1 VSGFISH
8 VVSYLN
14 SSLSG
19 AAGYWLLA
27 LIKVIALLFIVLTVN
42 AYLTW
47 FERKVVAFMQTR
59 VGPHR
64 VGPHGLLQPAADGLK
79 FLFKEDAMP
88 AGVDKFVYL
97 LAPFLALTLSLA
109 SLAVIPFGPKPLP
122 FPFFGGHQINLW
134 ITNPDI
140 GLLIL
145 FAVTALG
152 VYGVALA
159 GWASNSKYPLL
170 GGLRSSAQMVSYE
183 LALTMSVVGVVLM
196 ANTFS
201 LTQIIDAQGGRTL
214 WGILP
219 AWNIWSFHGGF
230 PQIVGFLCFF
240 IAAIAETN
248 RVPFDLPEAESE
260 LVAGFHTEYSS
271 FKFAMFFIAEYTS
284 MITVSALCTILFF
297 GGWNSLFPSTPF
309 WQFTHYLPSLIL
321 LPFGLWV
328 IYDGLRYETIW
339 GRLVLPVIGSAIAG
353 IGALLLGGLVFAPL
367 HEVNEF
373 IQAPFWLLTKIFFF
387 LFFYVWARG
396 TLPRF
401 RYDQLMNIGWK
412 LLLPVSIVNVIVT
425 AGFVLLRSK
434 P

>member
-1 VSGFISH
+1 VSAVTAFLTEHGFW
-8 VVSYLN
+8 VLT
-14 SSLSG
+14 
-19 AAGYWLLA
+19 
-27 LIKVIALLFIVLTVN
+27 LIKIALLLLIVLTVN

-47 FERKVVAFMQTR
+47 FERKVVALMQSR

-88 AGVDKFVYL
+88 GGVDKFVYL

-109 SLAVIPFGPKPLP
+109 SLSVIPFGPKPLP
-122 FPFFGGHQINLW
+122 FSFFGHQIDLW

-140 GLLIL
+140 GLLVL
-145 FAVTALG
+145 FAITALG

-183 LALTMSVVGVVLM
+183 LAMTMSVVGVLLM
-196 ANTFS
+196 ANSFS
-201 LTQIIDAQGGRTL
+201 LTDIISQQDSSKYGFL
-214 WGILP
+214 S
-219 AWNIWSFHGGF
+219 WNVFTFHGGV

-284 MITVSALCTILFF
+284 MITVSALCSILFF
-297 GGWNSLFPSTPF
+297 GGWNSIFPATPF
-309 WQFTHYLPSLIL
+309 WNFTYYLPSAILI
-321 LPFGLWV
+321 PFGLWV
-328 IYDGLRYETIW
+328 IYDGIKYETIF
-339 GRLVLPVIGSAIAG
+339 GRIILPGIGTAIAA
-353 IGALLLGGLVFAPL
+353 IGAALVVFPAA
-367 HEVNEF
+367 NEY
-373 IQAPFWLLTKIFFF
+373 IQGPFWLLSKIFFF

-401 RYDQLMNIGWK
+401 RYDQLMDIGWK
-412 LLLPVSIVNVIVT
+412 LLLPVSIANVIVT
-425 AGFVLLRSK
+425 AGFVLFRSNR
-434 P
+434 

>member
-1 VSGFISH
+1 MNAVTAFLTEHGFW
-8 VVSYLN
+8 VLT
-14 SSLSG
+14 
-19 AAGYWLLA
+19 
-27 LIKVIALLFIVLTVN
+27 LIKIALLLFIVLTVN

-47 FERKVVAFMQTR
+47 FERKVVALMQSR

-109 SLAVIPFGPKPLP
+109 SLSVIPFGPNPLP
-122 FPFFGGHQINLW
+122 FKFFGHQIDLW

-140 GLLIL
+140 GLLVL
-145 FAVTALG
+145 FAITALG

-183 LALTMSVVGVVLM
+183 LAMTMSVVGVLLM
-196 ANTFS
+196 ANSFS
-201 LTQIIDAQGGRTL
+201 LTQIIEAQSGRTL
-214 WGILP
+214 WGLLP
-219 AWNIWSFHGGF
+219 AWNIVSFHGGF

-284 MITVSALCTILFF
+284 MITVSALCSILFF
-297 GGWNSLFPSTPF
+297 GGWNSPFPAT
-309 WQFTHYLPSLIL
+309 WTITHYLPSAILI
-321 LPFGLWV
+321 PFGLWV
-328 IYDGLRYETIW
+328 IYDGIKYETIF
-339 GRLVLPVIGSAIAG
+339 GRIILPGVGTAIAAV
-353 IGALLLGGLVFAPL
+353 GAALVVFPAA
-367 HEVNEF
+367 NEY
-373 IQAPFWLLTKIFFF
+373 IQGPFWLLSKIFFF

-412 LLLPVSIVNVIVT
+412 LLLPVSIANVIVT
-425 AGFVLLRSK
+425 AGFVLFRSNR
-434 P
+434 

>member
-1 VSGFISH
+1 VNAVSSFLAQSGGFWI
-8 VVSYLN
+8 LTMIKI
-14 SSLSG
+14 
-19 AAGYWLLA
+19 A
-27 LIKVIALLFIVLTVN
+27 LLLFIVLTVN

-47 FERKVVAFMQTR
+47 FERKVVALMQSR

-79 FLFKEDAMP
+79 FLFKEDVMP
-88 AGVDKFVYL
+88 GGVDKFVYL
-97 LAPFLALTLSLA
+97 LAPFLALTLALA
-109 SLAVIPFGPKPLP
+109 SLAVIPFGPNPLP
-122 FPFFGGHQINLW
+122 FKFFGHQIDLW

-140 GLLIL
+140 GLLVL
-145 FAVTALG
+145 FSITALG

-183 LALTMSVVGVVLM
+183 LSMTMSVVGVLLM
-196 ANTFS
+196 ANSFS
-201 LTQIIDAQGGRTL
+201 LTDIISEQDSSR
-214 WGILP
+214 WGLLG
-219 AWNIWSFHGGF
+219 WNIFTLHGGF

-240 IAAIAETN
+240 ISAIAETN

-284 MITVSALCTILFF
+284 MITVSSLCAILFF
-297 GGWNSLFPSTPF
+297 GGWNSPFPATPF
-309 WQFTHYLPSLIL
+309 WQFTHYIPSLIL
-321 LPFGLWV
+321 IPFGLWI
-328 IYDGLRYETIW
+328 IYDGIKYETIF
-339 GRLVLPVIGSAIAG
+339 GKVILPGVGTAITAL
-353 IGALLLGGLVFAPL
+353 GAILIAFPA
-367 HEVNEF
+367 VNEY
-373 IQAPFWLLTKIFFF
+373 IQGPFWLLGKIFFF

-401 RYDQLMNIGWK
+401 RYDQLMDIGWK
-412 LLLPVSIVNVIVT
+412 LLLPVSIANVIVT
-425 AGFVLLRSK
+425 AGFVLFRSK

>member
-1 VSGFISH
+1 V
-8 VVSYLN
+8 N
-14 SSLSG
+14 SLILFLQSF
-19 AAGYWLLA
+19 WA
-27 LIKVIALLFIVLTVN
+27 LTIIKIALLLFIVLTVN

-47 FERKVVAFMQTR
+47 FERKVVALMQSR

-88 AGVDKFVYL
+88 GGVDKFVYL

-109 SLAVIPFGPKPLP
+109 SLAVIPFGPEPLP
-122 FPFFGGHQINLW
+122 FKYFGHQIDLW

-140 GLLIL
+140 GLLVL
-145 FAVTALG
+145 FSITALG

-183 LALTMSVVGVVLM
+183 LAMTMSVVGVLLM
-196 ANTFS
+196 ANSFS
-201 LTQIIDAQGGRTL
+201 LTQIIEAQGGRTL
-214 WGILP
+214 WGSLP
-219 AWNIWSFHGGF
+219 AWNIVSFHGGF
-230 PQIVGFLCFF
+230 PQLFGFLCFF

-284 MITVSALCTILFF
+284 MITVSSLCAILFF
-297 GGWNSLFPSTPF
+297 GGWNSPLPSTPF
-309 WQFTHYLPSLIL
+309 WHFTHYLPSLIL
-321 LPFGLWV
+321 IPFGLWV
-328 IYDGLRYETIW
+328 IFDGIKYETII
-339 GRLVLPVIGSAIAG
+339 GKVVLPVIGAAIAG
-353 IGALLLGGLVFAPL
+353 IGALLLAGIWIAPL
-367 HEVNEF
+367 HDVNEY
-373 IQAPFWLLTKIFFF
+373 IQGPFWLLSKIFFF

-412 LLLPVSIVNVIVT
+412 LLLPVSIANVIVT
-425 AGFVLLRSK
+425 AGFVLFRSNR
-434 P
+434 

>member
-1 VSGFISH
+1 MNAVTAFLTEHGFW
-8 VVSYLN
+8 VLT
-14 SSLSG
+14 
-19 AAGYWLLA
+19 
-27 LIKVIALLFIVLTVN
+27 LIKIALLLFIVLTVN

-47 FERKVVAFMQTR
+47 FERKVVALMQSR

-109 SLAVIPFGPKPLP
+109 SLSVIPFGPNPLP
-122 FPFFGGHQINLW
+122 FKFFGHQIDLW

-140 GLLIL
+140 GLLVL
-145 FAVTALG
+145 FAITALG

-183 LALTMSVVGVVLM
+183 LAMTMSVVGVLLM
-196 ANTFS
+196 ANSFS
-201 LTQIIDAQGGRTL
+201 LTQIIEAQSGRTL
-214 WGILP
+214 WGLLP
-219 AWNIWSFHGGF
+219 AWNIVSFHGGF
-230 PQIVGFLCFF
+230 PQLFGFLCFF

-284 MITVSALCTILFF
+284 MITVSALCSILFF
-297 GGWNSLFPSTPF
+297 GGWNSPFPAT
-309 WQFTHYLPSLIL
+309 WTITHYLPSAILI
-321 LPFGLWV
+321 PFGLWV
-328 IYDGLRYETIW
+328 IYDGIKYETIF
-339 GRLVLPVIGSAIAG
+339 GRIILPGVGTAIAAV
-353 IGALLLGGLVFAPL
+353 GAALVVFPAA
-367 HEVNEF
+367 NEY
-373 IQAPFWLLTKIFFF
+373 IQGPFWLLSKIFFF

-412 LLLPVSIVNVIVT
+412 LLLPVSIANVIVT
-425 AGFVLLRSK
+425 AGFVLFRSNR
-434 P
+434 

>member
-1 VSGFISH
+1 VSGLISN
-8 VVSYLN
+8 LN
-14 SSLSG
+14 SALSG
-19 AAGYWLLA
+19 AAGYWLLT
-27 LIKVIALLFIVLTVN
+27 LLKIVLLLFGVLTVN

-79 FLFKEDAMP
+79 FLFKEDVMP
-88 AGVDKFVYL
+88 GGVDKFVYL

-122 FPFFGGHQINLW
+122 FPFFGGHQIDLW

-152 VYGVALA
+152 VYGIALA

-196 ANTFS
+196 ANTFNLS
-201 LTQIIDAQGGRTL
+201 RIIDAQSGRTL

-219 AWNIWSFHGGF
+219 AWNIISFHGGF
-230 PQIVGFLCFF
+230 PQLVGFFCFF
-240 IAAIAETN
+240 TAAIAETN

-284 MITVSALCTILFF
+284 MITVSALCAILFF
-297 GGWNSLFPSTPF
+297 GGWNSPFPASDF
-309 WQFTHYLPSLIL
+309 WKFTHYLPSVILI
-321 LPFGLWV
+321 PFGLWV
-328 IYDGLRYETIW
+328 IYDGIKYETIW
-339 GRLVLPVIGSAIAG
+339 GRLVLPVIGSVITL
-353 IGALLLGGLVFAPL
+353 IGAVLLAFPAI
-367 HEVNEF
+367 NEF
-373 IQAPFWLLTKIFFF
+373 VQAPFWLLAKIFFF
-387 LFFYVWARG
+387 LFFYVWTRG

-412 LLLPVSIVNVIVT
+412 LLLPVSIANVIVT
-425 AGFVLLRSK
+425 AGFVLWRAGK
-434 P
+434 

>member
-1 VSGFISH
+1 MSFLISLLTSVWALTFIKI
-8 VVSYLN
+8 
-14 SSLSG
+14 
-19 AAGYWLLA
+19 A
-27 LIKVIALLFIVLTVN
+27 LLLFIVLTVN

-47 FERKVVAFMQTR
+47 FERKVVAHMQSR
-59 VGPHR
+59 IGPHR

-97 LAPFLALTLSLA
+97 LAPFLALTLALS

-122 FPFFGGHQINLW
+122 FSFFGHQIDLW

-201 LTQIIDAQGGRTL
+201 LTQIIEAQSGRTV

-297 GGWNSLFPSTPF
+297 GGWNSPFPSTDF
-309 WQFTHYLPSLIL
+309 WLWKATHYFPSLVLI
-321 LPFGLWV
+321 PFGLWV
-328 IYDGLRYETIW
+328 IYDGIKYETIW
-339 GRLVLPVIGSAIAG
+339 GRMVLPIIGTVVTAIGA
-353 IGALLLGGLVFAPL
+353 ALLLFPTA
-367 HEVNEF
+367 NEF
-373 IQAPFWLLTKIFFF
+373 IQAPFWLLAKIFFF

-412 LLLPVSIVNVIVT
+412 LLLPVSIVNVIIT
-425 AGFVLLRSK
+425 AGVVLLRSK